1 MQGNDGPAAR
11 LADRLPEGLVDAAWL
26 WLVMRVGLGLIAL
39 LLVLSESVRGPCAS
53 DLVTNGWTTFPP
65 LADKGIE
72 FPLVGVWQRWD
83 ACWYSKIAAYG
94 YEAGQNSTTFF
105 PLFPSL
111 MRAVSIPLGGAI
123 PLAGLVVNAVALIL
137 GLMGVRQLVHRDF
150 DAETADRTVL
160 YIVIFPVAFFLF
172 APFTEALFLACSVWA
187 ILAARR
193 RQWGL
198 AILACLLV
206 GLTRPQGMVLFLPV
220 GWEAVMALRERW
232 RAVQAGTGRFSW
244 RDVLPI
250 VAVAIPIAAY
260 ASFIVYTVV
269 GVGQSYMDAHAAWSS
284 TMVHM
289 PWDVIPPAWE
299 WGFDQKDPVT
309 LLNTATLIFFTV
321 LAVAGIRIV
330 PASYSLFVF
339 PQLALVLTQATVF
352 PLMSSMRYSIVLFP
366 CFVVL
371 ALIGRHPRFHTAW
384 VPISTLLL
392 GLMTVLFLEG
402 KFVG

>member
-1 MQGNDGPAAR
+1 
-11 LADRLPEGLVDAAWL
+11 
-26 WLVMRVGLGLIAL
+26 MRV
-39 LLVLSESVRGPCAS
+39 
-53 DLVTNGWTTFPP
+53 
-65 LADKGIE
+65 
-72 FPLVGVWQRWD
+72 
-83 ACWYSKIAAYG
+83 
-94 YEAGQNSTTFF
+94 
-105 PLFPSL
+105 
-111 MRAVSIPLGGAI
+111 VSIPLGGAI

-220 GWEAVMALRERW
+220 GWEAAMALRERW
-232 RAVQAGTGRFSW
+232 RAVHAGIGRFSW
-244 RDVLPI
+244 RDALPL
-250 VAVAIPIAAY
+250 VALAIPVAAY
-260 ASFIVYTVV
+260 GSFIVYTVV

-309 LLNTATLIFFTV
+309 LLNTATLIFFTI

-339 PQLALVLTQATVF
+339 PQLALILTQSTVF
-352 PLMSSMRYSIVLFP
+352 PLMSTMRYSIVLFP

-371 ALIGRHPRFHTAW
+371 ALIGRHPRFHTGW